1 VGRALALTFVA
12 LAAVSAGCGEEQAR
26 YPYLVHQMPYN
37 PLPASFRVRPRFVSD
52 DKPLVRALE
61 PKPRG
66 VHVVKYVLKRRRC

>member
-1 VGRALALTFVA
+1 
-12 LAAVSAGCGEEQAR
+12 
-26 YPYLVHQMPYN
+26 MPYN

>member
-1 VGRALALTFVA
+1 
-12 LAAVSAGCGEEQAR
+12 
-26 YPYLVHQMPYN
+26 MPYN

-66 VHVVKYVLKRRRC
+66 VHVVKFVPKRRHC